1 MTQLKKYRES
11 IKLVTTNEQREN
23 KWKENAMLYY
33 MKNSLYDSSHSYLL
47 VISKLS
53 QNN

>member
-23 KWKENAMLYY
+23 KWKENSMLYY
-33 MKNSLYDSSHSYLL
+33 MKNSLYESSHSYLL
-47 VISKLS
+47 VISKFS